1 MARVA
6 PLVVL
11 LVLALGACVQADAPS
26 RATPSRAADKE
37 ALYADAALVPTREGE
52 RVRREVA
59 LAGEI
64 EAAVAVAMDTPHVAA
79 DVELE
84 VPPRVAV
91 AVRAGSADP
100 EASRASVQALAR
112 AIVKDAEVVV
122 ILSAPHP
129 RSPDPSA
136 PARPVAWLLLSLLGL
151 GVSLGIGIERLRL
164 RMARRRRR

>member
-1 MARVA
+1 M
-6 PLVVL
+6 
-11 LVLALGACVQADAPS
+11 
-26 RATPSRAADKE
+26 PSRAADKA
-37 ALYADAALVPTREGE
+37 ALYGDALAVPTREGE

-64 EAAVAVAMDTPHVAA
+64 EAAVAVAMDTPHVVA

-91 AVRAGSADP
+91 AMRLPATVADA

-112 AIVKDAEVVV
+112 AIVKDADVLV
-122 ILSAPHP
+122 ILGAPHP
-129 RSPDPSA
+129 RAPEPTA
-136 PARPVAWLLLSLLGL
+136 PARPVAWLLLSLVGL